1 MLISRWYTS
10 GLWNSIYRDSRRTPI
25 VWLLFLW
32 LVDQTNCDN
41 EFRQT
46 SIRTSFGCKSSIDQ
60 SSNQIERISIQNK
73 IICQMCVTHTLCVD
87 ISCDTEWVT
96 MNSKEEVT
104 ICKTNLN
111 LMNMKE
117 SGSCAGSVHCV
128 YYRLQSTLQTTHTNR
143 Q

>member
-1 MLISRWYTS
+1 MLISRRYTS

-25 VWLLFLW
+25 VWLLLLFLW
-32 LVDQTNCDN
+32 LVDDQLDQTDCDN

-46 SIRTSFGCKSSIDQ
+46 SIRTSFRCKSSIDQ

-128 YYRLQSTLQTTHTNR
+128 LQTIVYTVV
-143 Q
+143 